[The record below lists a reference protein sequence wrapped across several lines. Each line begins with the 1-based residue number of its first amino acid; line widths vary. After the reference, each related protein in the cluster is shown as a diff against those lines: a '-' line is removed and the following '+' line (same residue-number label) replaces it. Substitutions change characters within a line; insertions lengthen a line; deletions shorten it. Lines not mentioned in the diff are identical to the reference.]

1 MKIETKYNIG
11 DKIWIVYEGTEGVN
25 VYIDEI
31 SNIIINEKGNIVY
44 CTQIGDYEEYK
55 EEDIISYKD
64 KLQLIEKIHELA
76 KKIAKE
82 DGLFC
87 RYCDMPL
94 TNDEEKENK
103 ACSECMKKANF
114 DT

>member
-11 DKIWIVYEGTEGVN
+11 EKIWIVYEKEGEVHL
-25 VYIDEI
+25 YIDEI
-31 SNIIINEKGNIVY
+31 SNIIINEKGNFVY
-44 CTQIGDYEEYK
+44 CPKISDYEEYK
-55 EEDIISYKD
+55 EEDIISYKN
-64 KLQLIEKIHELA
+64 KLKLMEKIHELA

-87 RYCDMPL
+87 RYCDTPL
-94 TNDEEKENK
+94 TNDEEKATK

-114 DT
+114 DS

>member
-1 MKIETKYNIG
+1 M
-11 DKIWIVYEGTEGVN
+11 
-25 VYIDEI
+25 
-31 SNIIINEKGNIVY
+31 
-44 CTQIGDYEEYK
+44 
-55 EEDIISYKD
+55 
-64 KLQLIEKIHELA
+64 EKIHELA

-87 RYCDMPL
+87 RYCDTPL

-114 DT
+114 DS